1 MNEKIAI
8 DPAEQLPPTTESHRP
23 EPPDR
28 PEPAPPPP
36 PATPAADQPAPSPQ
50 DVRPEEFF
58 PPDRREQ
65 LKGTW
70 LDIQSAFIDEP
81 GRAVRN
87 ADGLVKE
94 ILGAVSQKFESA
106 RHGLEAEWNRG
117 EQAST
122 EALRIALQRHRALFD
137 RLLSL

>member
-1 MNEKIAI
+1 MNERKTAV
-8 DPAEQLPPTTESHRP
+8 DPAEAQHPMA
-23 EPPDR
+23 DR
-28 PEPAPPPP
+28 PPVADRPQPAR
-36 PATPAADQPAPSPQ
+36 ADQPAPGGAHDP
-50 DVRPEEFF
+50 RTGEEFF

-65 LKGTW
+65 LRGTW

-81 GRAVRN
+81 QRAVKN

-94 ILGAVSQKFESA
+94 ILGSVSQRFESA
-106 RHGLEAEWNRG
+106 RNALEAEWNRG

-122 EALRIALQRHRALFD
+122 EALRIALQRYRALFD

>member
-1 MNEKIAI
+1 MNERKTAV
-8 DPAEQLPPTTESHRP
+8 DPAEAQHPMADSPPVAGRP
-23 EPPDR
+23 EPLR
-28 PEPAPPPP
+28 V
-36 PATPAADQPAPSPQ
+36 DQPAPGQTHLDPRSS
-50 DVRPEEFF
+50 EEFF
-58 PPDRREQ
+58 PPERREQ

-81 GRAVRN
+81 QRAVKN

-94 ILGAVSQKFESA
+94 ILGSVSQRFEGA
-106 RHGLEAEWNRG
+106 RHALEAEWNRG

-122 EALRIALQRHRALFD
+122 EALRVALQRYRALFD